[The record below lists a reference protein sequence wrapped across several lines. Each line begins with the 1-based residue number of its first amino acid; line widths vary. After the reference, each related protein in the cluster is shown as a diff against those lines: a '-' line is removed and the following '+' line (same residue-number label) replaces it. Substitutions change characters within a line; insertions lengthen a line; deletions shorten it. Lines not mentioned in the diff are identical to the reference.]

1 MGDIFQ
7 PNKLS
12 GSRSHLSMVY
22 LFSRYAKLGIL
33 LQVDCDMVPSF
44 RKAHLRFKER
54 RWMMMPEIYTRLRLS
69 LALLAAITIS
79 VNSLG
84 WAAASHNK
92 PLTAGNPST
101 KSGNTVWQVASFPL
115 RLVTGT
121 SSGALGLLGG
131 GMKGIVTTEEKFAAN
146 TFGKVDE
153 NPIMVVPGLLGT
165 VVAVPVGFLIGAPEG
180 FVKGA
185 KAGYTWWD
193 NF

>member
-1 MGDIFQ
+1 MT
-7 PNKLS
+7 
-12 GSRSHLSMVY
+12 
-22 LFSRYAKLGIL
+22 
-33 LQVDCDMVPSF
+33 
-44 RKAHLRFKER
+44 
-54 RWMMMPEIYTRLRLS
+54 MPETRKTMRMILTG
-69 LALLAAITIS
+69 LATLVVTFHGVS
-79 VNSLG
+79 
-84 WAAASHNK
+84 WAAAPNNK
-92 PLTAGNPST
+92 PFTAGNPST

-193 NF
+193 TF